1 MKNIDKK
8 TSKFAEKK
16 IISMPSKSGKTENIT
31 NKILLKKQLKKE
43 SILVSEDSK
52 EILCELEKL
61 Y

>member
-1 MKNIDKK
+1 
-8 TSKFAEKK
+8 
-16 IISMPSKSGKTENIT
+16 MPSKSGKTENIT

-43 SILVSEDSK
+43 CILVSEDSK